1 MDHRRDPRAGSGSA
15 LKVFLAAL
23 RRWARPPRTLR
34 PTRAGWLFFV
44 LTFGVGFAALNTG
57 NNLLYLVLSFMLA
70 FLVLS
75 GLLSES
81 ALRGVRVARVLPR
94 EAYAGLPARVVL
106 EIANRSRR
114 APAFAIAVEDR
125 AAGRG
130 LRRTRSNGRVF
141 ALRVAPGAQE
151 RRAYGFTAKNRGWLE
166 FESFRVSTRFPFG
179 LFSKSLILEQAERL
193 LVYPKVERVAAPAW
207 SGVADPHESD
217 ANGRGRLGAEVSGLR
232 EFVPGDPLRRIHW
245 RATARRGSLVVREL
259 ESDTSAEVEVRLRT
273 GGSPDAEIFE
283 RDVEWAASEVAALC
297 DAGLRVG
304 LVTDADRIAARAGRW
319 QRARLLAFLAL
330 VQPDPGRREPREAA
344 RDRRI
349 ANGARGTGERSR

>member
-1 MDHRRDPRAGSGSA
+1 MDHRRDPRAGTGSA
-15 LKVFLAAL
+15 LRVCFAAL

-81 ALRGVRVARVLPR
+81 ALRGVRIGRVLPR

-125 AAGRG
+125 GAGPG
-130 LRRTRSNGRVF
+130 QRRTRSNGRVF
-141 ALRVAPGAQE
+141 ALRVAPGATE
-151 RRAYGFTAKNRGWLE
+151 RRSYRFAAENRGWFE

-179 LFSKSLILEQAERL
+179 LFSKSLILEAGERL
-193 LVYPKVERVAAPAW
+193 LVYPKVERLAAPAR
-207 SGVADPHESD
+207 SGLTDPHESD
-217 ANGRGRLGAEVSGLR
+217 ATGRGPLGAEVSGLR
-232 EFVPGDPLRRIHW
+232 EFAPGDSLRRIHW
-245 RATARRGSLVVREL
+245 RATARRGALVVREL

-273 GGSPDAEIFE
+273 GAAPEAEIFE
-283 RDVEWAASEVAALC
+283 RDVEWAASEIAALC

-304 LVTDADRIAARAGRW
+304 LVTDSDRIAARAGPR

-330 VQPDPGRREPREAA
+330 VQPDADRGEHGKAV
-344 RDRRI
+344 RDRRDTT
-349 ANGARGTGERSR
+349 AARGTGEQSR